1 MVPRKYIFEDADAM
15 SDYLDDS
22 YFNGKLLNAV
32 LTTTNNLSYP
42 SLNMEMLDLFNEAY
56 YNATRVLFEQY
67 PEIDIRR
74 SYLDHVR
81 ACVGDD
87 YTRDVVFAMV
97 YVILNRLENR
107 PEKAERFCSQLEIIY
122 SFGKGYLDDIINAK
136 RVCEYQRI
144 YSDWD
149 WTPPAVDLYEV
160 FGTPTDWKEAT
171 DDFKLEN
178 IKSYME
184 HCITVD
190 ASYEVLS
197 DIQKA
202 LHAEKKKDKDAY
214 SANLLTKVA
223 MMLSEIKREKD
234 VSDSIKKVKA
244 MQTEPDPPLTLTTE
258 FHAQDYV
265 EGEEPEPEE
274 DKDAEI
280 ARLNGI
286 IEEKD
291 KEIAKAKE
299 SYAELE
305 GINKDA
311 MKLLGE
317 MKEKFLKEA
326 EIDPDDVAGER
337 TLAIT
342 TITLVKILKAAGMG
356 KDAGGYDDTNVAK
369 LINYFTKFSPN
380 TLRKQVPKTKIPKTA
395 LKEVKKVNELL
406 KAVNLDI
413 SIK

>member
-1 MVPRKYIFEDADAM
+1 MVPRKYIFEEADAM
-15 SDYLDDS
+15 SEYLDDS
-22 YFNGKLLNAV
+22 AFNGILLNAV
-32 LTTTNNLSYP
+32 LTTTNNLQYP
-42 SLNMEMLDLFNEAY
+42 PLKLEMLDLFNEAY

-74 SYLDHVR
+74 NYLDY
-81 ACVGDD
+81 CLSYIGDEH
-87 YTRDVVFAMV
+87 TRNIVFAMV
-97 YVILNRLENR
+97 YMILSRLEHG
-107 PEKAERFCSQLEIIY
+107 PDKASRFCTQLQNIY
-122 SFGKGYLDDIINAK
+122 DYKNGYLDDITSVWRTCYN
-136 RVCEYQRI
+136 RNV

-160 FGTPTDWKEAT
+160 FDIKTDWKEAT
-171 DDFKLEN
+171 DDFKLDN
-178 IKSYME
+178 IKSYLE

-190 ASYEVLS
+190 ARYEVLS
-197 DIQKA
+197 DIQKE
-202 LHAEKKKDKDAY
+202 LHAERKKNENAY

-223 MMLSEIKREKD
+223 MMLSDIKREKD
-234 VSDSIKKVKA
+234 VEDSIKKVKA
-244 MQTEPDPPLTLTTE
+244 LQTEPDPPMDFSAE

-265 EGEEPEPEE
+265 EGEEPEPEV

-280 ARLNGI
+280 VRLNGI

-291 KEIAKAKE
+291 KEIAAAKK
-299 SYAELE
+299 SYDELDA
-305 GINKDA
+305 INKDA

>member
-22 YFNGKLLNAV
+22 YFNGKLLNGV
-32 LTTTNNLSYP
+32 LTMSNNLSYP
-42 SLNMEMLDLFNEAY
+42 SLTMEMLDLFNEVY
-56 YNATRVLFEQY
+56 YTATRVLFEQY
-67 PEIDIRR
+67 PELDIRR
-74 SYLDHVR
+74 SYLDNTRLRVQ
-81 ACVGDD
+81 DD
-87 YTRDVVFAMV
+87 YTRDVIYAMV
-97 YVILNRLENR
+97 YVVLMRLENR
-107 PEKAERFCSQLEIIY
+107 PEKAERFCNQLQNIY
-122 SFGKGYLDDIINAK
+122 SYSAGYMEEIINAG
-136 RVCEYQRI
+136 RVCEYQGI
-144 YSDWD
+144 HSDWD

-190 ASYEVLS
+190 ARYEVLS

-202 LHAEKKKDKDAY
+202 LHAERKKNKDAY

-223 MMLSEIKREKD
+223 MMLSNVKSEKD
-234 VSDSIKKVKA
+234 VADSIKKVKEL
-244 MQTEPDPPLTLTTE
+244 QTEPDPPLTLTTE
-258 FHAQDYV
+258 FHAQNYV
-265 EGEEPEPEE
+265 EGEEPEPEV

-291 KEIAKAKE
+291 KEIAAAKK
-299 SYAELE
+299 SYDELDA
-305 GINKDA
+305 INKDA

>member
-22 YFNGKLLNAV
+22 YFNGKLLNGV
-32 LTTTNNLSYP
+32 LTMTNNLSYP
-42 SLNMEMLDLFNEAY
+42 SLSLEMLELFNEAY
-56 YNATRVLFEQY
+56 YIATRVLFEQY
-67 PEIDIRR
+67 PEMDIRR
-74 SYLDHVR
+74 NYLDYTRRSVQ
-81 ACVGDD
+81 DD
-87 YTRDVVFAMV
+87 YTRDVIYAMV
-97 YVILNRLENR
+97 YVILCRLENR
-107 PEKAERFCSQLEIIY
+107 PEKAERFCVQLSNIYSYSAHYMEEII
-122 SFGKGYLDDIINAK
+122 SVD
-136 RVCEYQRI
+136 RVCEYQHI

-190 ASYEVLS
+190 ARYEVLS

-202 LHAEKKKDKDAY
+202 LHTERKKNKDAY

-223 MMLSEIKREKD
+223 MMLSSVKSEKD
-234 VSDSIKKVKA
+234 VADSIKKVKEL
-244 MQTEPDPPLTLTTE
+244 QTEPDPPLTITTPL
-258 FHAQDYV
+258 HAQNYV
-265 EGEEPEPEE
+265 EGEEPEPEF

-280 ARLNGI
+280 KRLNDVI
-286 IEEKD
+286 ASKD
-291 KEIAKAKE
+291 DELAAAKK
-299 SYAELE
+299 SYEELE

-311 MKLLGE
+311 MALLEE
-317 MKEKFLKEA
+317 MKKKFLNEA
-326 EIDPDDVAGER
+326 EIDPDDLVGTR
-337 TLAIT
+337 TLAIS

-356 KDAGGYDDTNVAK
+356 KNAGGYDDTNVAK
-369 LINYFTKFSPN
+369 LINYFTQYSPN
-380 TLRKQVPKTKIPKTA
+380 TVRKQVPKTKIPKTA
-395 LKEVKKVNELL
+395 AAEVAKVNALL

>member
-22 YFNGKLLNAV
+22 YFNGKLLNGV
-32 LTTTNNLSYP
+32 LTMSNNLSYP
-42 SLNMEMLDLFNEAY
+42 SLTMEMLDLFNEVY
-56 YNATRVLFEQY
+56 YTATRVLFEQY
-67 PEIDIRR
+67 PELDIRR
-74 SYLDHVR
+74 SYLDNPRLRVQ
-81 ACVGDD
+81 DD
-87 YTRDVVFAMV
+87 YTRDVLYALV
-97 YVILNRLENR
+97 YVVLMRLENR
-107 PEKAERFCSQLEIIY
+107 PEKAERFCNQLQNIY
-122 SFGKGYLDDIINAK
+122 SYSAGYMEEIINAG
-136 RVCEYQRI
+136 RVCEYQGI
-144 YSDWD
+144 HSDWD

-178 IKSYME
+178 INSYME

-190 ASYEVLS
+190 ARYEVWS
-197 DIQKA
+197 DIHKDF
-202 LHAEKKKDKDAY
+202 HAERKKNKDDY

-223 MMLSEIKREKD
+223 MMLSNVKSEKD
-234 VSDSIKKVKA
+234 VADSIKKVKEL
-244 MQTEPDPPLTLTTE
+244 QTEPDPPLTLTTE
-258 FHAQDYV
+258 FHAQNYV
-265 EGEEPEPEE
+265 EGEEPEPEV

-305 GINKDA
+305 GINKDV
-311 MKLLGE
+311 MKLLDE

-356 KDAGGYDDTNVAK
+356 KDAGGYDDTNVAR

>member
-1 MVPRKYIFEDADAM
+1 MIPRKYIFQEADAM

-22 YFNGKLLNAV
+22 AFNGILLNAV
-32 LTTTNNLSYP
+32 LTTTNNLHYP
-42 SLNMEMLDLFNEAY
+42 PLQMEMLELFNEAY

-67 PEIDIRR
+67 PEIDIRKN
-74 SYLDHVR
+74 YLDY
-81 ACVGDD
+81 CLSYVGDE
-87 YTRDVVFAMV
+87 YTRNVIFAMV
-97 YVILNRLENR
+97 YMILSRLEHG
-107 PEKAERFCSQLEIIY
+107 PEKASRFCTQLQNIY
-122 SFGKGYLDDIINAK
+122 NYKNGYLDDITSVWRTCYN
-136 RVCEYQRI
+136 RNV

-160 FGTPTDWKEAT
+160 FGIQTDWKEAT
-171 DDFKLEN
+171 DNFKLDN

-190 ASYEVLS
+190 ARYEALT

-202 LHAEKKKDKDAY
+202 LHAERKKNEGAY

-223 MMLSEIKREKD
+223 IMLSEIKREKD
-234 VSDSIKKVKA
+234 IADSVKKVKEL
-244 MQTEPDPPLTLTTE
+244 QTEPNPPLTMTTE
-258 FHAQDYV
+258 FHAQNYV
-265 EGEEPEPEE
+265 EGEDSEPTV

-311 MKLLGE
+311 MKLLDE